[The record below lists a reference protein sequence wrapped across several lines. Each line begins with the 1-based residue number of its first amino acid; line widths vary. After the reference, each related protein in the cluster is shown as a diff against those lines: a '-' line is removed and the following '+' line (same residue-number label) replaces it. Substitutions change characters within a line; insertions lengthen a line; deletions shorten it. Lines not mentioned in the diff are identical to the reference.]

1 MRMEPQKL
9 SEDLKVSIMI
19 WKKVPFEDLNKLC
32 GRVGKKLID
41 FNGSRLPQGILSS
54 KFIPCFPNQRK
65 YRA

>member
-1 MRMEPQKL
+1 
-9 SEDLKVSIMI
+9 MI

-65 YRA
+65 YTA